1 MTDLISGLLGFF
13 YVERMIFMN
22 KHWFIVLLAVLFEI
36 LWVIGLKHS
45 HSIWAWSGTAI
56 AVVFT
61 FYLLLLAGRFLPVGT
76 VYTVFTG
83 LGTAG
88 TILVGVLF
96 FGESLSIAKILLLV
110 ILLVGV
116 IGLKTVT
123 SHEAK
128 DGAA

>member
-1 MTDLISGLLGFF
+1 
-13 YVERMIFMN
+13 MN
-22 KHWFIVLLAVLFEI
+22 KHWFIVLLAVLFEV
-36 LWVIGLKHS
+36 LWVVGLKHS
-45 HSIWAWSGTAI
+45 HSIWAWGGTAF

-61 FYLLLLAGRFLPVGT
+61 FYLLLLAGRYLPVGT

-88 TILVGVLF
+88 TILVGIFF
-96 FGESLSIAKILLLV
+96 FGESLSIAKVLLLT

-128 DGAA
+128 DGDA

>member
-1 MTDLISGLLGFF
+1 
-13 YVERMIFMN
+13 MN
-22 KHWFIVLLAVLFEI
+22 KHWIIVLLAVLFEVM
-36 LWVIGLKHS
+36 WVVGLKHS
-45 HSIWAWSGTAI
+45 HSILAWGGTAF

-88 TILVGVLF
+88 TVIVGVLF
-96 FGESLSIAKILLLV
+96 FGESLSIAKVLLLA
-110 ILLVGV
+110 LLLIGV

-123 SHEAK
+123 TQESK

>member
-1 MTDLISGLLGFF
+1 MK
-13 YVERMIFMN
+13 

-96 FGESLSIAKILLLV
+96 FGESLSIAKILLLA